1 MPQQSIMSTIANLIF
16 FLSPSIPVLIF
27 YRILFKNEPLAP
39 KKHFR
44 KYRNLLFL
52 CAFIIIATP
61 ILWNVMYVFAMAS
74 GKIRIRKVPSMDPSY
89 IKLMGM
95 PILVLGIWS
104 MIEPFILCK
113 KMREV
118 KNHYAKLAKEA
129 EKAEN
134 PVHAPAVDGCC
145 SKGYCCSNSQS
156 SNV

>member
-1 MPQQSIMSTIANLIF
+1 MPQQSIMSTIVNLIF

-44 KYRNLLFL
+44 KYKNLVYI

-61 ILWNVMYVFAMAS
+61 ILWNVLYIVAMAS
-74 GKIRIRKVPSMDPSY
+74 GKIRMRKQVPSMDPSY
-89 IKLMGM
+89 IKLMGT
-95 PILVLGIWS
+95 PILVLFIWS

-113 KMREV
+113 KMRKV

-129 EKAEN
+129 ENSPMQQAQPLIEK
-134 PVHAPAVDGCC
+134 CC
-145 SKGYCCSNSQS
+145 SEGSCCN
-156 SNV
+156 NIDI